1 MCLSGVCTA
10 QTGYDP
16 SAYSNE
22 GITDGKLK
30 IFNKLDLA
38 ITAGTTG
45 IGLELSSPIGNSVQV
60 RAGYDF
66 MPRFQKT
73 MTFQVQMADNDYSRE
88 LYETDRDAYNAYMS
102 DRFDR
107 ITGKLKELTGLEI
120 DNSIDMIGKPT
131 MNHFKLL
138 VDVFPFKNKHWHFT
152 GGFYYSASSTIAEAL
167 NSAHDATAPVGVGI
181 YNNLIGQLHDYGN
194 EENQYGDHNIEYDAE
209 MDQYL
214 LYVDGSG
221 FWFSNTEGLSKT
233 MYSLCSAAYNDEK
246 MGVNMGW
253 KVDEN
258 GNKVAYTLFP
268 DKDNTLSAKMKTN
281 RFKPY
286 LGFGYNGSLTKNPED
301 GLTIGFDCGVLFW
314 GGKPQVIT
322 HDGTDLSREV
332 IDLRGQVKDY
342 VNISNKFAVYPVLS
356 LRIAKTL
363 FKK

>member
-1 MCLSGVCTA
+1 MKQTTVIAAALGLCSICSA
-10 QTGYDP
+10 QEVTS
-16 SAYSNE
+16 SAGEAVSN
-22 GITDGKLK
+22 DGKIK

-38 ITAGTTG
+38 VTAGSTG
-45 IGLELSSPIGNSVQV
+45 IGLELSSPIGNYVQI

-73 MTFQVQMADNDYSRE
+73 MTFQVQMADDSYSQR
-88 LYETDRDAYNAYMS
+88 LYETDRAAYDKYMAERY
-102 DRFDR
+102 DHVTERLD
-107 ITGKLKELTGLEI
+107 KLMGMQI

-138 VDVFPFKNKHWHFT
+138 VDVFPFKNKNWHFT

-181 YNNLIGQLHDYGN
+181 YNNMIDRLQSYG
-194 EENQYGDHNIEYDAE
+194 IEYDKA
-209 MDQYL
+209 MDQYMVTINGSDV
-214 LYVDGSG
+214 YFSDDGELGS
-221 FWFSNTEGLSKT
+221 L
-233 MYSLCSAAYNDEK
+233 MYSLCNAAYNNEK

-253 KVDEN
+253 KIDEN
-258 GNKVAYTLFP
+258 GNKVGYTLFP
-268 DKDNTLSAKMKTN
+268 DEDNTLSAKMKTN

-286 LGFGYNGSLTKNPED
+286 LGFGYNGSLTKNKAN

-314 GGKPQVIT
+314 GGKPKVIT
-322 HDGTDLSREV
+322 HDGTDLSRDV

-342 VNISNKFAVYPVLS
+342 VNISNKFYVYPVLN

-363 FKK
+363 FRK